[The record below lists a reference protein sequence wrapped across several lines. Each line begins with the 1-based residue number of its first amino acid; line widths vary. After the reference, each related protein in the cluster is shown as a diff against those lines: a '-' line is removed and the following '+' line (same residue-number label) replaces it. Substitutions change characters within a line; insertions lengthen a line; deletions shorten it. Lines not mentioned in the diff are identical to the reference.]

1 MHNKTLIFTDL
12 DGTLLDHHT
21 YQTEAADGTI
31 AQLKSKNIP
40 IIPNTSKTRDELLL
54 IRKDLQLNTPFI
66 SENGAAVYIP
76 VNYFKTQPPGTEV
89 QDGFWVKAF
98 SRPKEFWLSLLTL
111 EAKQF
116 SADFH
121 GFSQMSVEQLA
132 DLTGLSIN
140 DAALAKQRLYGEPV
154 NWLGS
159 QQAKQD
165 FIKHMH
171 LLGAN
176 VLEGG
181 RFLHISGNCDKGQA
195 QIWLAE
201 QYKINQPEFTFTTIA
216 LGDSHN
222 DIAMLEA
229 ADIAVL
235 IRSPAHD
242 FPTLQKET
250 DIYKSSEY
258 GPAGWAECLQ
268 KIIFK

>member
-1 MHNKTLIFTDL
+1 MHNKILIFTDL

-21 YQTEAADGTI
+21 YQTDAADDTI

-54 IRKDLQLNTPFI
+54 IREALQLDTPFI

-76 VNYFKTQPPGTEV
+76 VNYFKTQPQGTEL
-89 QDGFWVKAF
+89 QEGFWVKAF
-98 SRPKEFWLSLLTL
+98 SRPTAFWLSLLTQ
-111 EAKQF
+111 EAQQF
-116 SADFH
+116 SADFC
-121 GFSQMSVEQLA
+121 GFSQMSAQQLA
-132 DLTGLSIN
+132 DLTGLSLA
-140 DAALAKQRLYGEPV
+140 DATLAKRRQYGEPV

-171 LLGAN
+171 QLGAN

-181 RFLHISGNCDKGQA
+181 RFLHISGNSDKGQA
-195 QIWLAE
+195 QTWLAQ
-201 QYKINQPEFTFTTIA
+201 QYKINQPDLTLTTIA

-222 DIAMLEA
+222 DVAMLEA

-235 IRSPAHD
+235 VRSPAHD
-242 FPTLQKET
+242 FPALQKEN

>member
-1 MHNKTLIFTDL
+1 MHNSALIFTDL
-12 DGTLLDHHT
+12 DGTLLDHHS
-21 YQTEAADGTI
+21 YQTKAADSTI
-31 AQLKSKNIP
+31 ALLKANNIP
-40 IIPNTSKTRDELLL
+40 IIPNTSKTCAELLL
-54 IRKDLQLNTPFI
+54 IRKELQLDTPFI
-66 SENGAAVYIP
+66 IENGAAVYIP
-76 VNYFKTQPPGTEV
+76 VDHFKIQPEGTTL
-89 QDGFWVKAF
+89 QDGFWIKSF
-98 SRPKEFWLSLLTL
+98 SQEKDFWLSLLTL
-111 EAKQF
+111 KAKQF
-116 SADFH
+116 STDFC

-132 DLTGLSIN
+132 DLTGLNLS
-140 DAALAKQRLYGEPV
+140 DAALAKKRQYGEPV

-159 QQAKQD
+159 EQTKSD

-171 LLGAN
+171 SLGAN

-195 QIWLAE
+195 QTWLAQ
-201 QYKINQPEFTFTTIA
+201 QYKINQPDFTFTTIA

-235 IRSPAHD
+235 VRSPAHD
-242 FPTLQKET
+242 FPVLEKET
-250 DIYKSSEY
+250 DSYKSREY